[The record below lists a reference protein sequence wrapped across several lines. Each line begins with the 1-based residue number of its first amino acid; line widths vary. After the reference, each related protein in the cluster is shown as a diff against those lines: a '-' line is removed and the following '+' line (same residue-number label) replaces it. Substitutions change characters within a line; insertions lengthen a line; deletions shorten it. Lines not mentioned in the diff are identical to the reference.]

1 MDFTAL
7 RYFCETA
14 NSRSIRA
21 ASERLHISP
30 SAISRQIAK
39 LEYELRTPVFDRR
52 SQGMALTAAGEILQ
66 TKVEGMMR
74 EFERVKSHVAA
85 LQNLQMGTVDI
96 YGFQAA
102 AESILMPVINDLH
115 ARYPDILFNFMAS
128 STDETMEA
136 LVSGVAE
143 VGLVLNPPTRDAIQ
157 NIEIFRDQIVAVFG
171 PQHPLAGRQTVSLK
185 EIARFPMILAIPSF
199 GLRQQLER
207 VFERHGIRPNVFC
220 VTNAMGLMRDLA
232 GVGNQCTLLPRSGVV
247 GEVAAGT
254 LVVAGVPELARNR
267 TVFCICLVKGRV
279 LSPAAKVFVEA
290 VAVHCRRIGDEAWER
305 RGP

>member
-102 AESILMPVINDLH
+102 AESILMP
-115 ARYPDILFNFMAS
+115 
-128 STDETMEA
+128 E
-136 LVSGVAE
+136 
-143 VGLVLNPPTRDAIQ
+143 
-157 NIEIFRDQIVAVFG
+157 
-171 PQHPLAGRQTVSLK
+171 PLAETSVALQAGQTHCGCSC
-185 EIARFPMILAIPSF
+185 A
-199 GLRQQLER
+199 LR
-207 VFERHGIRPNVFC
+207 
-220 VTNAMGLMRDLA
+220 LMKD
-232 GVGNQCTLLPRSGVV
+232 
-247 GEVAAGT
+247 
-254 LVVAGVPELARNR
+254 
-267 TVFCICLVKGRV
+267 
-279 LSPAAKVFVEA
+279 
-290 VAVHCRRIGDEAWER
+290 
-305 RGP
+305 